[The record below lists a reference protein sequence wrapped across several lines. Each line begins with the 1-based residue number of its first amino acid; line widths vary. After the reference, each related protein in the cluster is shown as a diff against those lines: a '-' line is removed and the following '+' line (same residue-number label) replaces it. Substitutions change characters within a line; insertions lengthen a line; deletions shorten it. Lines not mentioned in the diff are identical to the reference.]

1 MSKLTVATATMYD
14 LSLAGAE
21 EASRLGE
28 QSGDIDH
35 LLLALTINEQV
46 AGQVLRALGVDLE
59 RTRAAVEQQ
68 HADQL
73 ASLGVQAAAP
83 GPGRI
88 TFHERGDFDW
98 NDRALEV
105 LRRAAKGGKRGDAAA
120 VLRELLAEGSG
131 LIEAILERLDTTAHH
146 VRELLD
152 QAEQYPSPPSGAVD
166 GRSLSG
172 AGAAHVA
179 APVAHVW
186 ALVSDPTR
194 MPEWDLAFG
203 RVSDVPDEV
212 EARSVWTAHALE
224 TAPNGK
230 PQRVRPDRQRARVE
244 LVGFEPMTMI
254 EWTTT
259 WPDSATSNRRRTRIE
274 LEPAAGGTH
283 LRISQA
289 WERTGSR
296 RGIPLLRWLM
306 RPLYTFAIWL
316 QISQL
321 GASIGRAFR

>member
-105 LRRAAKGGKRGDAAA
+105 PRRAAKGASAATP
-120 VLRELLAEGSG
+120 LRCCANC
-131 LIEAILERLDTTAHH
+131 
-146 VRELLD
+146 
-152 QAEQYPSPPSGAVD
+152 SP
-166 GRSLSG
+166 R
-172 AGAAHVA
+172 
-179 APVAHVW
+179 
-186 ALVSDPTR
+186 
-194 MPEWDLAFG
+194 
-203 RVSDVPDEV
+203 
-212 EARSVWTAHALE
+212 
-224 TAPNGK
+224 
-230 PQRVRPDRQRARVE
+230 
-244 LVGFEPMTMI
+244 
-254 EWTTT
+254 
-259 WPDSATSNRRRTRIE
+259 
-274 LEPAAGGTH
+274 AAG
-283 LRISQA
+283 
-289 WERTGSR
+289 
-296 RGIPLLRWLM
+296 
-306 RPLYTFAIWL
+306 
-316 QISQL
+316 
-321 GASIGRAFR
+321 